1 MPAIEL
7 KPGLYWVGLN
17 DRTTDLFEG
26 LWPISENGISYN
38 SYLVASEK
46 NALIDLATGSKTE
59 EFLDHLGGII
69 DPSTLDYVVINHME
83 PDHTGVLKTL
93 RRVAPNAELICSTK
107 ALPMLRDFYDIGEG
121 ARAVEDGETLALG
134 RHTLRFLSTPF
145 VHWPET
151 MMTYEETH
159 RVLFSCDGF
168 GGYGAMQGA
177 IFDDQSNDL
186 AACEQEALRYFANV
200 VAAVARPTATAI
212 EKLKGLDIAMI
223 APSHGLVWRRDPG
236 RILSLYDAW
245 TEPARGKSDTGITL
259 LYASMYGNTEKMMN
273 AVAQGV
279 SRADVPLKVFDVG
292 RIPTSFVLPSLWIW
306 RGVIVGA
313 PTYETR
319 LFPPMAAVLDMAARK
334 RIRNKM
340 AAYFGSYG
348 WSGGGEK
355 EYAAFA
361 ETLKWDVVDT
371 YRFRGGP
378 TADDLNAGERFGT
391 RFAERVRN
399 A

>member
-7 KPGLYWVGLN
+7 KPGIYWVGLS

-26 LWPISENGISYN
+26 LWPISERGISYN
-38 SYLVASEK
+38 SYLIVSEK
-46 NALIDLATGSKTE
+46 NVLIDLATASKTE
-59 EFLDHLGGII
+59 ELLDHLSEII
-69 DPSTLDYVVINHME
+69 DPSTLDYVVINHVE

-93 RRVAPNAELICSTK
+93 RRVAPDAVLIGSAK

-121 ARAVEDGETLALG
+121 VHAVEDGETLALG

-151 MMTYEETH
+151 IMTYEETH
-159 RVLFSCDGF
+159 RILFSCDGF
-168 GGYGAMQGA
+168 GGYGALQGA

-186 AACEQEALRYFANV
+186 PAYEQEALRYFANV
-200 VAAVARPTATAI
+200 VAAFARPVGSAI
-212 EKLKGLDIAMI
+212 EKLKELDIAMV
-223 APSHGLVWRRDPG
+223 APSHGLVWRRDPQ
-236 RILSLYDAW
+236 RILTLYDVW
-245 TEPARGKSDTGITL
+245 TRPVQGESGTGVTL

-273 AVAQGV
+273 SVAEGV
-279 SRADVPLKVFDVG
+279 SRAGVPLKVFDVG
-292 RIPTSFVLPSLWIW
+292 RSPTSFVLPSLWIW
-306 RGVIVGA
+306 RGVLVGA

-319 LFPPMAAVLDMAARK
+319 LFPPVAALLDMAVRK
-334 RIRNKM
+334 RIRNRTT
-340 AAYFGSYG
+340 AYFGSYG

-355 EYAAFA
+355 EYAQLA

-371 YRFRGGP
+371 YRFKGGP
-378 TADDLNAGERFGT
+378 TADDLKAGEALGA
-391 RFAERVRN
+391 RFAARIKE